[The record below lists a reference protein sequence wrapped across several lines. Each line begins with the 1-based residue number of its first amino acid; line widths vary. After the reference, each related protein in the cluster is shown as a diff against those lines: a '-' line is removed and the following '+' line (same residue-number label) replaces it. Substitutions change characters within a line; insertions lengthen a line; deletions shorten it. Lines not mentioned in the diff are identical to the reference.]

1 MSASTQALLTTRESR
16 TGKTGNALA
25 QAKKPKLSPPKSS
38 SIDQISLLQRTVGNR
53 EVERLLKSGVSQ
65 SKLKV
70 NEPGDIYEQEADRF
84 SHQVLTA
91 PTHAPVGG
99 TAPRIQRVAG
109 QPAGETATAPVSVD
123 RALDGAGTPLESGLR
138 QEMEQ
143 SFGHDFSRVRVHTGP
158 MAEQSARDVNARAY
172 TVGHSLVFGA
182 GEFNP
187 GTREGRRLLAH
198 ELTHVAQESGAAA
211 NVVRRQGDF
220 DDEEPTLREG
230 SSSRGQPRGHVE
242 RRGGEKHPGNIASG
256 EIDTDKPRGPTS
268 GGGGSGTS
276 GGGGG
281 AGSKLDKPAGGA
293 PKVTSAG
300 GTPKVTTTGGAPK
313 VKVPPINLS
322 DYPPD
327 RGGPVTRFFK
337 DRPVLQKAGLVG
349 GSAAAGAVTSGMM
362 TLVEGHFEGVL
373 KDAQKE
379 FHATFPDIASLKQ
392 GARIDEHRAAY
403 EEAVRKLHAPSNMAV
418 AARAGTV
425 FVKEKDREAYLRHVE
440 KRLSQVKLSKGDW
453 GGYRDAGEAYE
464 NAMADLK
471 EQLAKYQYG
480 LPEIADNVRRR
491 AEVLRRAGDKL
502 MDTFWSTIQF
512 TVYFPIA
519 YYQTFDIYVIARVFQ
534 NLGDQVGA
542 FAGQIRSR
550 ISEYERL
557 DAWLDAELINV
568 GEQLN
573 APSPKRIPRK

>member
-276 GGGGG
+276 
-281 AGSKLDKPAGGA
+281 
-293 PKVTSAG
+293 VE
-300 GTPKVTTTGGAPK
+300 
-313 VKVPPINLS
+313 
-322 DYPPD
+322 
-327 RGGPVTRFFK
+327 
-337 DRPVLQKAGLVG
+337 
-349 GSAAAGAVTSGMM
+349 AGARDRSWTN
-362 TLVEGHFEGVL
+362 LPVE
-373 KDAQKE
+373 
-379 FHATFPDIASLKQ
+379 
-392 GARIDEHRAAY
+392 
-403 EEAVRKLHAPSNMAV
+403 
-418 AARAGTV
+418 
-425 FVKEKDREAYLRHVE
+425 
-440 KRLSQVKLSKGDW
+440 
-453 GGYRDAGEAYE
+453 
-464 NAMADLK
+464 
-471 EQLAKYQYG
+471 
-480 LPEIADNVRRR
+480 
-491 AEVLRRAGDKL
+491 LRR
-502 MDTFWSTIQF
+502 
-512 TVYFPIA
+512 
-519 YYQTFDIYVIARVFQ
+519 
-534 NLGDQVGA
+534 
-542 FAGQIRSR
+542 
-550 ISEYERL
+550 
-557 DAWLDAELINV
+557 
-568 GEQLN
+568 
-573 APSPKRIPRK
+573 